1 MARTSLDDAH
11 WASLMM
17 VTQRIPNAWKRDEV
31 GLRRFVA
38 AVLWILRT
46 GAPWR
51 DLPDTLGHWPACIT
65 DFAAGASVAG
75 GSSSSSTC
83 VRRCQPTGWCWPT
96 APPARPFAPPP
107 ALRTARPRR
116 SRSAGRAAGSAPR
129 STPAPTASAASCG
142 SSTAPDTTR
151 TCVTPGRSW
160 QIFQL
165 LMSPSTAATSR
176 QGCGPILPHS
186 AAPFTRRPNR
196 GCAIHRLETRRS
208 TPDATMSRTYSPA
221 SRTQPGSRSAATKR
235 AAVGWASSTS
245 PPP

>member
-17 VTQRIPNAWKRDEV
+17 VTQRIPNVWKRDEV

-96 APPARPFAPPP
+96 APPARPIAPPP
-107 ALRTARPRR
+107 RQNAPQLDGLRPPRR
-116 SRSAGRAAGSAPR
+116 HHDQPTSRRVQSHSLVPTIIR
-129 STPAPTASAASCG
+129 SCVTANPAETLRISLWIG
-142 SSTAPDTTR
+142 V
-151 TCVTPGRSW
+151 TCVLRFSDSG
-160 QIFQL
+160 
-165 LMSPSTAATSR
+165 
-176 QGCGPILPHS
+176 H
-186 AAPFTRRPNR
+186 
-196 GCAIHRLETRRS
+196 
-208 TPDATMSRTYSPA
+208 
-221 SRTQPGSRSAATKR
+221 
-235 AAVGWASSTS
+235 
-245 PPP
+245 